1 MAVFWAKGY
10 AATSTEDLTEAM
22 RIGRQSL
29 YNAFDDKRRLYL
41 EALAAYQER
50 TIGGHLKRL
59 SDPASPAKG
68 IRDLLSGLVA
78 DDDKI
83 RALGCMGVG
92 SVGEF
97 GTSDPEISAL
107 RAKVAPLLGA
117 RLVERLLEG
126 QAKGE
131 INPDL
136 KAEEAAGFI
145 QLMMTGIQVA
155 ARAGVGA
162 KDLKRMARFAAD
174 RLLANE

>member
-1 MAVFWAKGY
+1 
-10 AATSTEDLTEAM
+10 
-22 RIGRQSL
+22 
-29 YNAFDDKRRLYL
+29 
-41 EALAAYQER
+41 
-50 TIGGHLKRL
+50 
-59 SDPASPAKG
+59 
-68 IRDLLSGLVA
+68 
-78 DDDKI
+78 
-83 RALGCMGVG
+83 
-92 SVGEF
+92 VGEF